1 MPRQLPIP
9 LSVYVP
15 SGSVIHRIPSGI
27 KLVTLIA
34 FVLGVTIFART
45 PLAAGV
51 ALAVASLGYLIARIP
66 VRTALWQMFGAVPLL
81 LFLAIF
87 QGFSVSWSRAAVLFM
102 TLLACVVAATLL
114 TLTTR
119 VTDLMDTLDRAM
131 APLARFGVPVETI
144 SLAVSLTLRMIPLQ
158 VQSVREVLDARRA
171 RGAKGSVAAFGVPLI
186 IRTVRRSRATS
197 DALLARGVG
206 DS

>member
-15 SGSVIHRIPSGI
+15 TGSVIHRIPAGV
-27 KLVTLIA
+27 KLLTLIA
-34 FVLGVTIFART
+34 FVIGVSFFARS
-45 PLAAGV
+45 PQSAGIC
-51 ALAVASLGYLIARIP
+51 LAVVTVGYLIAKIP
-66 VRTALWQMFGAVPLL
+66 PRTALWQMFGAVPLL
-81 LFLAIF
+81 VLLAVV
-87 QGFSVSWSRAAVLFM
+87 QGFTNGWYRAAVMFM
-102 TLLACVVAATLL
+102 SLLACVIAATLL

-119 VTDLMDTLDRAM
+119 VTDLMDTLDRVM
-131 APLARFGVPVETI
+131 APLGKIGVPVDTI

-158 VQSVREVLDARRA
+158 VQSVREVLDARKA
-171 RGAKGSVAAFGVPLI
+171 RGAKGSVTAFGVPLI

-206 DS
+206 D

>member
-1 MPRQLPIP
+1 M
-9 LSVYVP
+9 
-15 SGSVIHRIPSGI
+15 
-27 KLVTLIA
+27 
-34 FVLGVTIFART
+34 
-45 PLAAGV
+45 
-51 ALAVASLGYLIARIP
+51 
-66 VRTALWQMFGAVPLL
+66 
-81 LFLAIF
+81 
-87 QGFSVSWSRAAVLFM
+87 
-102 TLLACVVAATLL
+102 VAATLL

>member
-1 MPRQLPIP
+1 MAKQLPIP

-15 SGSVIHRIPSGI
+15 SDSVIHRIPSGI
-27 KLVTLIA
+27 KLVTLVA
-34 FVLGVTIFART
+34 FVLGVTFFART
-45 PLAAGV
+45 PAIAGA
-51 ALAVASLGYLIARIP
+51 ALAIASLGYLIARIP
-66 VRTALWQMFGAVPLL
+66 LRTALWQMFGAVPLL

-87 QGFSVSWSRAAVLFM
+87 QGFTVNWSRAAVLFM
-102 TLLACVVAATLL
+102 SLLACVVAATLL

-131 APLARFGVPVETI
+131 APLAKFGVPVETI

-158 VQSVREVLDARRA
+158 VQAVREVLDARRA
-171 RGAKGSVAAFGVPLI
+171 RGATGSVSAFGVPLI